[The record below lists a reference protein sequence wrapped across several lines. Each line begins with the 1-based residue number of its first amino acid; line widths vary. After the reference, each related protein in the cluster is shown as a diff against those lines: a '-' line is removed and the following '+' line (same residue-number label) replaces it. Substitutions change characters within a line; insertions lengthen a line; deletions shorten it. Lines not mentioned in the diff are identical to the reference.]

1 MKKTLAAVAILGAF
15 AGTAMAD
22 VTIYGRIDT
31 GFQYERNGLS
41 GAADKD
47 KFSMVSGQHTGSR
60 IGVKASENING
71 LQIGFIL
78 ENGYSSTTGAAGQGG
93 RLFGREASLFLGG
106 DWGKFVFGRM
116 SPVTA
121 DAGSV
126 SLYGG
131 VLNAFDF
138 GRGLV
143 ATGADSDIVNVFYRN
158 NNSISYVSPVYAG
171 FKFGATYVA
180 GDDNG
185 AAQFSAG
192 NDRLLAAAGV
202 YSAGNVTAGMF
213 VNFVNVASEGDDPD
227 DAWDVT
233 VGGNYNFGFMKAY
246 ASVGYFKHSPVG
258 SLDFADCKGFKV
270 SVSADAPVAGG
281 TLMGGFD
288 YTDGEVEGTKI
299 DYVGWAAGAKYTY
312 KPAKSTLF
320 YVGGGY
326 RYEKVKFDGEK
337 EDLTK
342 KFTLGAGAVYYF

>member
-31 GFQYERNGLS
+31 GFQYARDGLS

-47 KFSMVSGQHTGSR
+47 KFSMVSGQHTSSR

-71 LQIGFIL
+71 LQIGFVL
-78 ENGYSSTTGAAGQGG
+78 ENGFNGTNGKPNSNDKF
-93 RLFGREASLFLGG
+93 FGRETSLFLGG
-106 DWGKFVFGRM
+106 DWGKVVLGYM

-126 SLYGG
+126 SVIGG
-131 VLNAFDF
+131 VLNTFDF

-143 ATGADSDIVNVFYRN
+143 ATGADSDIVNAFYRN

-171 FKFGATYVA
+171 FKFGATYAA
-180 GDDNG
+180 GKD
-185 AAQFSAG
+185 APQFSAA
-192 NDRLLAAAGV
+192 NDRLTALAGV

-213 VNFVNVASEGDDPD
+213 VNYVNNASAGDDPD
-227 DAWDVT
+227 DSWDVT

-246 ASVGYFKHSPVG
+246 ASVAYFKHAAVG
-258 SLDFADCKGFKV
+258 SLSDDCKGFKV

-281 TLMGGFD
+281 TLQAGVD
-288 YTDGEVEGTKI
+288 YADAEVVDADTDYAGYGV
-299 DYVGWAAGAKYTY
+299 GAKYTY
-312 KPAKSTLF
+312 KPAKSTVF

-326 RYEKVKFDGEK
+326 RYEKKEVSGVKT
-337 EDLTK
+337 DLTK